1 MLLNNIIKL
10 KVDSAIDGVP
20 TLDNFYNKMYKKSNK
35 KAPKLKKGYYGL
47 GGHTNISGDSV
58 DTGVDGAGADG
69 GGGE

>member
-20 TLDNFYNKMYKKSNK
+20 TLDNFYNKMNK
-35 KAPKLKKGYYGL
+35 KRNKKVPKLKKGYYGL
-47 GGHTNISGDSV
+47 GGHTNISGDSA
-58 DTGVDGAGADG
+58 DAGAGADG